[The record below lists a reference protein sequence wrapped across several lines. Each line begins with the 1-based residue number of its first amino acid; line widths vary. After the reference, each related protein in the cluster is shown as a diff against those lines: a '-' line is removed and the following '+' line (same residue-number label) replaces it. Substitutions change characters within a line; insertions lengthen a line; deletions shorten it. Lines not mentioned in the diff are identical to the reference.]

1 MKWVLIRL
9 RFILGPISLWYIR
22 KGVRLICPSE
32 NEYELY
38 QFNQWLNAPENY
50 TRLQTNGK
58 DMETKRQIAK
68 EITERK
74 RELIPSGNNG
84 KISASDPIYKKR
96 SHIWMY
102 ASCHVLLLVFV
113 VGWSRW
119 SELQIGYVM
128 KIFIFLLPFPP
139 TFKLVSLSLLRI
151 IYSKTPKTCAYFLTF
166 KNILTLLPL
175 HHYLNYF

>member
-119 SELQIGYVM
+119 SELQIGYVNVDYQ
-128 KIFIFLLPFPP
+128 ISILPSSPP
-139 TFKLVSLSLLRI
+139 SNLFHCFHSE
-151 IYSKTPKTCAYFLTF
+151 TCAYFLTLKIF
-166 KNILTLLPL
+166 
-175 HHYLNYF
+175 

>member
-119 SELQIGYVM
+119 SELQIGYVVVDFQ
-128 KIFIFLLPFPP
+128 ISILPSSPP
-139 TFKLVSLSLLRI
+139 LNLFHCLYYV
-151 IYSKTPKTCAYFLTF
+151 YSKTLQNNVIFLTLKIF
-166 KNILTLLPL
+166 
-175 HHYLNYF
+175 

>member
-119 SELQIGYVM
+119 SELQIGYVKFSITFFHFFKPVHCLYYVSSILKLQNM
-128 KIFIFLLPFPP
+128 CIFFN
-139 TFKLVSLSLLRI
+139 V
-151 IYSKTPKTCAYFLTF
+151 
-166 KNILTLLPL
+166 
-175 HHYLNYF
+175 